1 MIEYFNKSP
10 SEAIIIL
17 VLLFRLLQTAQLS
30 FADYQKFIGQKRGL
44 TSAND
49 SINLLRNYSLNLL
62 TEKIVSNE
70 VLDFDGPLKCKDLRI
85 GYENEFDLA
94 NLNFKFETNT
104 ITVIC
109 GESGTGKSTFLD
121 CLLGL
126 QEPLEGAISLGKVQK
141 DTVPLNEWRSKLG
154 YVSQDPFLFEGSLE
168 DNIIMDRTFDVGT
181 QNVDQ
186 LIKKLKLSELVSNRG
201 TASKF
206 LILEEG
212 RNISGGQR
220 QRVALARSIYSNPK
234 VLILDE
240 PTSALD
246 VENELKFIKFLHQLK
261 KNMVIICVSHSL
273 QVQKNADHVID
284 FDKLKS

>member
-1 MIEYFNKSP
+1 M
-10 SEAIIIL
+10 
-17 VLLFRLLQTAQLS
+17 
-30 FADYQKFIGQKRGL
+30 
-44 TSAND
+44 
-49 SINLLRNYSLNLL
+49 
-62 TEKIVSNE
+62 
-70 VLDFDGPLKCKDLRI
+70 
-85 GYENEFDLA
+85 
-94 NLNFKFETNT
+94 
-104 ITVIC
+104 
-109 GESGTGKSTFLD
+109 
-121 CLLGL
+121 
-126 QEPLEGAISLGKVQK
+126 
-141 DTVPLNEWRSKLG
+141 
-154 YVSQDPFLFEGSLE
+154 
-168 DNIIMDRTFDVGT
+168 
-181 QNVDQ
+181 
-186 LIKKLKLSELVSNRG
+186 SNRG